1 MHEVF
6 FNYFNVADLTVEVSE
21 SEGENSDSSDTSMN
35 SDNPGK

>member
-6 FNYFNVADLTVEVSE
+6 NYLFDVADLTIEVTE

-35 SDNPGK
+35 SKKSGK

>member
-1 MHEVF
+1 MKYF

-21 SEGENSDSSDTSMN
+21 SEGEISDSSDTSMN

>member
-1 MHEVF
+1 MKYF
-6 FNYFNVADLTVEVSE
+6 LKYFNVADLTIEVTE